1 MNLNVK
7 KAASQVLGT
16 VCMILIALL
25 LGVAVVNSE
34 IAYILKFQDFIPHT
48 ITREQN
54 TTSEIRILDFIWN
67 TDRIRLSTQA
77 IGYIQQSNK
86 LEFKKE
92 TCHLGLSPAS
102 GKIAVFECSVS
113 AIS

>member
-1 MNLNVK
+1 MTPQLILRVG
-7 KAASQVLGT
+7 VLT
-16 VCMILIALL
+16 DAQIRRDLL

-86 LEFKKE
+86 LEFKKN
-92 TCHLGLSPAS
+92 HV
-102 GKIAVFECSVS
+102 I
-113 AIS
+113 